1 MISVNVLEQSL
12 GIPTK
17 KLRIKAL
24 ESRFYLLSDCDTG
37 K

>member
-24 ESRFYLLSDCDTG
+24 ESRFHLLTDQDMG
-37 K
+37 N